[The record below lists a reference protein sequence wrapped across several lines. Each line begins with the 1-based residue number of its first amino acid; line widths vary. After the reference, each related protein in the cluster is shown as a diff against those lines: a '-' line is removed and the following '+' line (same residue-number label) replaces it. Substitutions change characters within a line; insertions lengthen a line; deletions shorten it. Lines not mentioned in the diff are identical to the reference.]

1 MYKYQAR
8 IYASGVAVIM
18 NLTYQRTVLAFA
30 ILVLTTTL
38 VFCLTDSV
46 VELKAYKP
54 ANVSSD
60 AY

>member
-1 MYKYQAR
+1 MQVVWYL
-8 IYASGVAVIM
+8 IM
-18 NLTYQRTVLAFA
+18 NLAYQRTVLAFA

-46 VELKAYKP
+46 VEFKAHKP
-54 ANVSSD
+54 TNVSSD